1 MRRTRYQ
8 SGGDPACIVPD
19 VGSCFKASASAP
31 YMVPMA
37 VCRDLSGN
45 QLTDGIPDDWSV
57 FQISISMY
65 ASARVLMVILNAH
78 VLQRL

>member
-1 MRRTRYQ
+1 
-8 SGGDPACIVPD
+8 
-19 VGSCFKASASAP
+19 
-31 YMVPMA
+31 MVPMA

-65 ASARVLMVILNAH
+65 ASARLLMVILNAH